1 MDMSELIERTKQNIW
16 QAISDYGKHID
27 QTSVMDDCTANFV
40 NQLASDS
47 CYAKQELR
55 ELFSKSPVWDAN
67 LDALVINGTR
77 THDPDPDR
85 IYSLGTD
92 ILSEAIYRTDNRNL
106 IYEAIRFFYDP
117 NYEEQGIAAI
127 KQLAPKAYA
136 PNKKKSRVFKALC
149 QALGVADE
157 TAGSDF
163 QRLYAQFADELTS
176 KKIGFKL
183 YVSIN
188 PAHFITMSN
197 PKGDHRGTTLTS
209 CHSFNS
215 TEYEYN
221 NGCTGYARDKVS
233 FIAFTVADPADKETL
248 NNRKTTRQVFAYKPG
263 NGLLLQSRMYNT
275 SGGVY
280 GASEDSKLYR
290 DLIQREI
297 SMLENVPNLWKTY
310 PTVGEKSFCVERG
323 DGFGGYPDWEYENF
337 DGKVSI
343 RADHEEDFRSLVVG
357 SYGLCVSCGCET
369 SYGVY
374 CEDCKDGRGGNY
386 CECCEEYVDE
396 ELYSVRDSRGNW
408 IEVCE
413 DCRDEN
419 FTYCECCGE
428 YWPNDC
434 TTEIDDRYYCDS
446 CRNEYCSE
454 CYECDDYHHT
464 DNMTEVV
471 NARGDEV
478 LVCED
483 CRDRYYEQCEVC
495 GEYHIREDMT
505 FVTLRDGD
513 HAYVCE
519 DCMDSYEVCP
529 HCGTMIE
536 RCDNGTCPECGA
548 VIDEKEE
555 DEAV

>member
-1 MDMSELIERTKQNIW
+1 M
-16 QAISDYGKHID
+16 
-27 QTSVMDDCTANFV
+27 
-40 NQLASDS
+40 
-47 CYAKQELR
+47 
-55 ELFSKSPVWDAN
+55 
-67 LDALVINGTR
+67 
-77 THDPDPDR
+77 
-85 IYSLGTD
+85 
-92 ILSEAIYRTDNRNL
+92 
-106 IYEAIRFFYDP
+106 
-117 NYEEQGIAAI
+117 
-127 KQLAPKAYA
+127 
-136 PNKKKSRVFKALC
+136 
-149 QALGVADE
+149 
-157 TAGSDF
+157 
-163 QRLYAQFADELTS
+163 
-176 KKIGFKL
+176 
-183 YVSIN
+183 
-188 PAHFITMSN
+188 
-197 PKGDHRGTTLTS
+197 
-209 CHSFNS
+209 
-215 TEYEYN
+215 
-221 NGCTGYARDKVS
+221 
-233 FIAFTVADPADKETL
+233 ADPADKETL

-374 CEDCKDGRGGNY
+374 CEDCKDGRGGGYY